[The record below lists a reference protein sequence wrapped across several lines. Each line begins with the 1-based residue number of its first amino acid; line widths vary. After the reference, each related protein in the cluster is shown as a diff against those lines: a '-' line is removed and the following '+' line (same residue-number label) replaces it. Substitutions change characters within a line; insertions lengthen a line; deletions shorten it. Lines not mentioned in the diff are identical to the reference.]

1 MLPGEIS
8 DELLQ
13 SRRDEEGNILPYIE
27 PGLGFHIPGM
37 FDKVLDIDRCH
48 LGSELS
54 DSIRLFVRDYCLSN
68 PEKYPYFDLRN
79 QEGLM
84 RTLMIRTTSIG
95 ESMVVVVFYRDDVAA
110 REELLDA
117 LRASFALC
125 DKCQSQ

>member
-1 MLPGEIS
+1 MNYCKVVEMKRAIS
-8 DELLQ
+8 YHTLSLDLVFISQ
-13 SRRDEEGNILPYIE
+13 
-27 PGLGFHIPGM
+27 GM

-95 ESMVVVVFYRDDVAA
+95 ESMVVVVF
-110 REELLDA
+110 L
-117 LRASFALC
+117 S
-125 DKCQSQ
+125 